1 MLDTVNN
8 VIYKAFGLTVSSEIA
23 LPELSQE
30 FEPGDAADIL
40 IEVDDIT
47 NIWSELSSP
56 PKRFVITENLVLF
69 EVPDIALFAIRNG
82 NKITVSPQA
91 GYDEEI
97 VRLYLLGTCMGAL
110 LMQRRI
116 LPLHGSAVAIDGK
129 AYAFTG
135 ESGAGKSTLA
145 TTFLNLGYQLLSDDV
160 IAISFSP
167 EQIPY
172 VTPAYPQQ
180 KLWQESLNNF
190 GMETSQ
196 FRSIYGR
203 ENKYC
208 VPVTSKYYSEPLPL
222 AGVYELIKAENSKIG
237 IRRIE
242 KLERFQTLFC
252 HTYRNFLVPGL
263 GLMDWHFNTSA
274 SILNHIDLYQLSRPA
289 SGFSAPQLAAI
300 IQETIYGGMNH
311 DQKPRHFA

>member
-1 MLDTVNN
+1 MLDTMNN
-8 VIYKAFGLTVSSEIA
+8 VVYKAFGLTLRSEIS
-23 LPELSQE
+23 LPELPLQPESNE
-30 FEPGDAADIL
+30 AADLI
-40 IEVDDIT
+40 IEVDDVSRL
-47 NIWSELSSP
+47 WQELCSPSS
-56 PKRFVITENLVLF
+56 RFVIRENLVMF
-69 EVPDIALFAIRNG
+69 EVPDIAIFSIHGG
-82 NKITVSPQA
+82 NKIIVTPKV

-129 AYAFTG
+129 AYAITG

-145 TTFLNLGYQLLSDDV
+145 ATFLNQGFQLLTDDV

-167 EQIPY
+167 DQIPY

-180 KLWQESLNNF
+180 KLWQESLSNF

-196 FRSIYGR
+196 YRSIYGR
-203 ENKYC
+203 ESKYC
-208 VPVTSKYYSEPLPL
+208 VPVTSKYCMEPLPL
-222 AGVYELIKAENSKIG
+222 AGIYELVKTENSKIG
-237 IRRIE
+237 IRQID
-242 KLERFQTLFC
+242 KLERFQTLFY

-263 GLMDWHFNTSA
+263 GLMEWHFNTSA
-274 SILNHIDLYQLSRPA
+274 TIINHIEIFQLSRPA

-300 IQETIYGGMNH
+300 IQDTLDGGIYH